1 MNIRSLSGVLAPSK
15 SYVCSYC
22 RLDYVVSTVR
32 RIRRYQ
38 HTTSQPFENGANSG
52 LIDNAFK
59 NLGENVNSDTQRT
72 EEDLPPSSE
81 RYSARNDADDR
92 VD

>member
-22 RLDYVVSTVR
+22 QPGYIASRVP
-32 RIRRYQ
+32 RIRRSQ
-38 HTTSQPFENGANSG
+38 HTTSQPVGNVANSV
-52 LIDNAFK
+52 LIDNASN
-59 NLGENVNSDTQRT
+59 NLGENANSRKEKD
-72 EEDLPPSSE
+72 PSSTIE
-81 RYSARNDADDR
+81 RYSARTDADDR

>member
-22 RLDYVVSTVR
+22 RPGYVAFRVR

-38 HTTSQPFENGANSG
+38 HTISQPVENVANSV
-52 LIDNAFK
+52 LIDNASN
-59 NLGENVNSDTQRT
+59 NLGENVNSRT
-72 EEDLPPSSE
+72 EKDPPSTIE
-81 RYSARNDADDR
+81 RYSARTDADDR